1 MIFTTRD
8 LDILHFL
15 RWCRFV
21 LAEDLTSSFYKAEV
35 QNLEILR
42 LIKLYSPAQAY
53 TLTAA
58 GNRLLDTAFPKLPA
72 AVAPAYKAAD
82 TIRRIRQAKLIT
94 TAYQAGVPVFT
105 TDVSALCEQAMFL
118 PMIARNRGS
127 NPWGSTRVAA
137 LLHTGDLMYAIHWVS
152 PGIGCVALTD
162 ELTAFQNHTASIPA
176 KQRAM
181 IFAASSY
188 EEILAELDAGQKG
201 QNTRLQS
208 YREVYDCLKLPLFL
222 LPCNGT
228 GCLQLRILG
237 IPNYRELL
245 AKIILKSHYVPPPAD
260 RAMYDAL
267 YQGVPFVMAADMNLR
282 RIDTAV
288 EAARSDGLSQI
299 ALAALP
305 EQVETVLNRRYR
317 ETGKARVF
325 TITDAALRELLGSTA
340 PYTPPDLPFYTSEGG
355 VLDVPPLK
363 AP

>member
-8 LDILHFL
+8 LDILRFL

-21 LAEDLTSSFYKAEV
+21 LAEDLTGVFSKAEV

-42 LIKLYSPAQAY
+42 LIKLYQPAQAY

-82 TIRRIRQAKLIT
+82 TIRRIRQAKLMT
-94 TAYQAGVPVFT
+94 AAYQAGVSVFT
-105 TDVSALCEQAMFL
+105 SDVSALCEQAMFL

-137 LLHTGDLMYAIHWVS
+137 LLHTGNLMCAIHWVS

-162 ELTAFQNHTASIPA
+162 ELTAFQNHTAVIPA
-176 KQRAM
+176 KQRTM
-181 IFAASSY
+181 IFVASSY
-188 EEILAELDAGQKG
+188 EEIIAELEAVQENR
-201 QNTRLQS
+201 NTRLQS

-228 GCLQLRILG
+228 GCLQLRIMG
-237 IPNYRELL
+237 APNYRELL
-245 AKIILKSHYVPPPAD
+245 AKIILKSKYVPPPEN
-260 RAMYDAL
+260 RPMYDAL
-267 YQGVPFVMAADMNLR
+267 YQGAPFIMAADMDLR
-282 RIDTAV
+282 RVDAAV
-288 EAARSDGLSQI
+288 DAARLDGLSQI

-305 EQVETVLNRRYR
+305 EQVDAVLNHRYR

-325 TITDAALRELLGSTA
+325 TITESALRELLGSTA
-340 PYTPPDLPFYTSEGG
+340 PYTPPDLPFYTSEGS

>member
-8 LDILHFL
+8 LDILRFI

-21 LAEDLTSSFYKAEV
+21 LAENLTGGFSKVEV

-42 LIKLYSPAQAY
+42 LIKLYQPAQAY

-58 GNRLLDTAFPKLPA
+58 GNRLLDAAFPKLPA

-82 TIRRIRQAKLIT
+82 TIRRIRQAKLML
-94 TAYQAGVPVFT
+94 TAYQAGVSVFT
-105 TDVSALCEQAMFL
+105 TDVSALNEQAMFL
-118 PMIARNRGS
+118 PIIARNRGS

-137 LLHTGDLMYAIHWVS
+137 LLHTGDLMCTIHWVS
-152 PGIGCVALTD
+152 PNIGCVALTD
-162 ELTAFQNHTASIPA
+162 ELTAFQNHTAAIPA

-188 EEILAELDAGQKG
+188 EEILAELDAGRENQH
-201 QNTRLQS
+201 TRLQS

-267 YQGVPFVMAADMNLR
+267 YQGVPFIMAADMDLR
-282 RIDTAV
+282 RINVALD
-288 EAARSDGLSQI
+288 AARSDGLPQI
-299 ALAALP
+299 VLAALP

-325 TITDAALRELLGSTA
+325 TITESALRELLGSTA
-340 PYTPPDLPFYTSEGG
+340 PYTPSDLPFYTSEGS

>member
-8 LDILHFL
+8 LDILRFL
-15 RWCRFV
+15 RWCRF
-21 LAEDLTSSFYKAEV
+21 ATEEDFLRVFSNAEV
-35 QNLEILR
+35 QNLRFLH
-42 LIKLYSPAQAY
+42 LMKYYLPARAY

-72 AVAPAYKAAD
+72 AVAPAYKPAD
-82 TIRRIRQAKLIT
+82 TIRRIRQSRLMT
-94 TAYQAGVPVFT
+94 TAYQAGVSVFT

-137 LLHTGDLMYAIHWVS
+137 LLHTGDLMCAIHWVS

-162 ELTAFQNHTASIPA
+162 ELTAFQNHTAAIPA
-176 KQRAM
+176 KQRAI
-181 IFAASSY
+181 IFAASSFD
-188 EEILAELDAGQKG
+188 EILTELDAAQEN
-201 QNTRLQS
+201 QNARLQS

-228 GCLQLRILG
+228 GCLQLRIMG
-237 IPNYRELL
+237 VPNYRELL
-245 AKIILKSHYVPPPAD
+245 ARIILKSHYVPPPAN

-282 RIDTAV
+282 RIDAALD
-288 EAARSDGLSQI
+288 AARASGIPQI

-325 TITDAALRELLGSTA
+325 TITDAALRELLGSIA
-340 PYTPPDLPFYTSEGG
+340 PYTPPDLPFYTSEGS